1 MTVSPKLELSARP
14 TEQPATTTPIPA
26 ASVAGGLALVVGVV
40 LAAANL
46 RPAVTSLAAVLS
58 EVRDALGVSA
68 AWTSAVTA
76 IPTLCFGLVG
86 MLAPWLSRRYGPRP
100 VITGA
105 LALIALGLVGR
116 VLDGPFVLV
125 AGTFLACAAI
135 AVCNVLIP
143 VVVKDSFPAGKVG
156 AITGAYSAA
165 LSAGGAIAAAFT
177 APLEE
182 VVGGW
187 RSAVGMWALLAVLA
201 LATWLLAGRST
212 APARAVAVAE
222 EAEEDAAPRRSLL
235 RSPLAWA
242 VTVFFGFQSL
252 VAYTVMGWLPEIL
265 REMAG
270 VTPTTAGQLLA
281 IVMVLGVPVSMIVPP
296 LAARA
301 RSQSVWAM
309 SMALTGFAGFAG
321 LLLAPTVATGLW
333 ILLIGI
339 GMGVFPLALTLITLR
354 ARTSQETAQLSAMAQ
369 SLGYLIAAAGP
380 FAVGLLHGLTG
391 GWELSLVLVLVVLAA
406 QVVLG
411 HVAGRPRYV

>member
-1 MTVSPKLELSARP
+1 MFVILSRVTLSPQLD
-14 TEQPATTTPIPA
+14 QPARTRSAPA

-58 EVRDALGVSA
+58 EVRDTLGVSA

-86 MLAPWLSRRYGPRP
+86 MLAPWFSRRYGARA
-100 VITGA
+100 VISGA
-105 LALIALGLVGR
+105 LVLLTAGLALR
-116 VLDGPFVLV
+116 VVDGPLVLV
-125 AGTFLACAAI
+125 AGTFMACAAI

-143 VVVKDSFPAGKVG
+143 VVVKDSFPANKVG
-156 AITGAYSAA
+156 AVTGAYSAA
-165 LSAGGAIAAAFT
+165 LSAGGAVAAAFT

-182 VVGGW
+182 LVGGW
-187 RSAVGMWALLAVLA
+187 RGAVGMWALLGVLA
-201 LATWLLAGRST
+201 LASWLLAGRG
-212 APARAVAVAE
+212 APSRQAVTE
-222 EAEEDAAPRRSLL
+222 EAAAPRRSLL

-265 REMAG
+265 RDTAG
-270 VTPTTAGQLLA
+270 VSATTAGQLLA

-301 RSQSVWAM
+301 RSQSAWAM
-309 SMALTGFAGFAG
+309 SMALTGFVGFAG
-321 LLLAPTVATGLW
+321 LLFAPASATGLW

-354 ARTSQETAQLSAMAQ
+354 ARTGQETARLSAMAQ
-369 SLGYLIAAAGP
+369 SLGYLIAAVGP
-380 FAVGLLHGLTG
+380 FAVGILHGLTG
-391 GWELSLVLVLVVLAA
+391 GWTVSLALVLVVLAA

-411 HVAGRPRYV
+411 HIAGRPRFV

>member
-1 MTVSPKLELSARP
+1 MTLSPQLD
-14 TEQPATTTPIPA
+14 QPASTRSAPA

-58 EVRDALGVSA
+58 EVRDTLGVSA

-86 MLAPWLSRRYGPRP
+86 MLAPWFSRRYGARA
-100 VITGA
+100 VIGGA
-105 LALIALGLVGR
+105 LALITVGLALR
-116 VLDGPFVLV
+116 VVDGPFVLV

-143 VVVKDSFPAGKVG
+143 VVVKDSFPASKVG
-156 AITGAYSAA
+156 AVTGAYSAA
-165 LSAGGAIAAAFT
+165 LSAGGAVAAAFT

-182 VVGGW
+182 LVGGW
-187 RSAVGMWALLAVLA
+187 RGAVAMWALLGILA
-201 LATWLLAGRST
+201 FATWTLAGRGPS
-212 APARAVAVAE
+212 PSEAVVA
-222 EAEEDAAPRRSLL
+222 DPTPRRSLL

-265 REMAG
+265 RDTAG
-270 VTPTTAGQLLA
+270 ASSTTAGQLLA

-301 RSQSVWAM
+301 RSQSAWAM
-309 SMALTGFAGFAG
+309 SMAFTGFVGFAG
-321 LLLAPTVATGLW
+321 LLLWPTAATGLW

-354 ARTSQETAQLSAMAQ
+354 ARTGQDTARLSAMAQ
-369 SLGYLIAAAGP
+369 SLGYLIAAVGP

-391 GWELSLVLVLVVLAA
+391 TWTASLVLILVVLAA
-406 QVVLG
+406 QILLG
-411 HVAGRPRYV
+411 HIAGRPRYV

>member
-1 MTVSPKLELSARP
+1 MTLSPQLD
-14 TEQPATTTPIPA
+14 QPARTRSAPA
-26 ASVAGGLALVVGVV
+26 ASVAGGLALVVGVM

-58 EVRDALGVSA
+58 EVRDTLGVSA

-86 MLAPWLSRRYGPRP
+86 MLAPWFSRRYGARA
-100 VITGA
+100 VISGA
-105 LALIALGLVGR
+105 LVLITAGLALR
-116 VLDGPFVLV
+116 VVDGPLVLV

-156 AITGAYSAA
+156 AVTGAYSAA
-165 LSAGGAIAAAFT
+165 LSAGGAVAAAFT

-182 VVGGW
+182 LVGGW
-187 RSAVGMWALLAVLA
+187 RGAVGMWALLGVLA
-201 LATWLLAGRST
+201 LICWRLAGRGP
-212 APARAVAVAE
+212 APSEAVVA
-222 EAEEDAAPRRSLL
+222 DSAPRRSLL

-265 REMAG
+265 RDTAG
-270 VTPTTAGQLLA
+270 VSATTAGQLLA

-301 RSQSVWAM
+301 RSQSAWAM
-309 SMALTGFAGFAG
+309 SMALSGFVGFAG
-321 LLLAPTVATGLW
+321 LLFAPATATGLW

-354 ARTSQETAQLSAMAQ
+354 ARTGQETARLSAMAQ
-369 SLGYLIAAAGP
+369 SLGYLIAAVGP
-380 FAVGLLHGLTG
+380 FAVGILHGLTG
-391 GWELSLVLVLVVLAA
+391 GWTVPLTLVLVVLAA
-406 QVVLG
+406 QIALG